1 MSLSIPKD
9 HQQCQ
14 VCQHAFFSEQPI
26 TFQVNDEKDIYAEI
40 VPTEKVEGYDGV
52 MQGGL
57 ITALHDSAMLHCLY
71 NLEIHAMTVSLST
84 RFHRPIKLGV
94 KVEVHAE
101 WVSSRRNL
109 HVLRSKITQEGHVCS
124 SAESQ
129 FMDG

>member
-1 MSLSIPKD
+1 MSLSIPND
-9 HQQCQ
+9 HQQCR

-26 TFQVNDEKDIYAEI
+26 NFQVSNDREIYAEI
-40 VPTEKVEGYDGV
+40 VPIEKVEGYDGV

-101 WVSSRRNL
+101 WVSSRRHL

>member
-9 HQQCQ
+9 HQQCC

-26 TFQVNDEKDIYAEI
+26 IFQVSNDQKIYAEI
-40 VPTEKVEGYDGV
+40 IPTEKVEGYDGV

-71 NLEIHAMTVSLST
+71 SHEIHAMTVSLST

-109 HVLRSKITQEGHVCS
+109 HVLQSKIIQEGHVCS
-124 SAESQ
+124 SAKSQ